1 MTPPLLLGL
10 IVIMAGA
17 PLSIAASAPEP
28 APAPQCFGAD
38 EIVNWTAPGDRILN
52 MRLRDGAVMQGTL
65 RGPCPTFSTGDQ
77 IGFAARARKICRG
90 SDLTVIAEVSRVRHA
105 DDAQTASCGFTSF
118 KRLTAEEI
126 AALPSIA
133 RP

>member
-1 MTPPLLLGL
+1 MKLSLFCGL
-10 IVIMAGA
+10 AVVMACA
-17 PLSIAASAPEP
+17 PLSIAASAPEL
-28 APAPQCFGAD
+28 APAPQCFGSD

-52 MRLRDGAVMQGTL
+52 MRLRNGSVVQGKL

-77 IGFAARARKICRG
+77 IGFAARTRKICRG

-105 DDAQTASCGFTSF
+105 DSAQTASCSF
-118 KRLTAEEI
+118 LTFKTLTAEEI
-126 AALPSIA
+126 AALPGIA